1 MLCPVSREPAWDANY
16 VGFVSA
22 VAFGL
27 LHHYRQLSSLN
38 FFFHSKNGARGETE
52 KSEVL
57 RSLSLEKVLCAKL
70 VIYSD
75 VSFDAKIGG

>member
-1 MLCPVSREPAWDANY
+1 MLCPVSREPAWDASY

-22 VAFGL
+22 VAIGL
-27 LHHYRQLSSLN
+27 LHHYRQLSPLN

-57 RSLSLEKVLCAKL
+57 RSLSLGKSVMCKTGYLQ
-70 VIYSD
+70 
-75 VSFDAKIGG
+75 